1 MPIPAPFNTLRP
13 ILPHPMPIQPIYSFG
28 MYDIYHIDM
37 RQVDVKLHPALMNKT
52 TMWKYLNLF
61 QSNPYTP
68 TVIEARRGRPSII
81 IWHNDLPQNQ
91 QFPFNDLSIPMPHPH
106 GNGNHCGGYVH
117 TIGDSV
123 PHLHGGE
130 VPPQYDGIPT
140 SPIKPGQMALYFYPN
155 QQRASTLW
163 FHDHTMD
170 ATAKNVYAGLAGLY
184 LIRDEEEDNL
194 NLPSGA
200 YEWSL
205 VLQDCK
211 MDMNTGKL
219 IYDPNF
225 PNNPEFVG
233 DHSMVN
239 GQLYPKMEV
248 EPTWYRIRLLNG
260 ANTRFYNL
268 KFHVG
273 EDDVNGDV
281 NVKPDIEMWQIGSDG
296 GLLSMAARVPS
307 PPPGLNLPQQ
317 EGLLISPGERI
328 DLLINFKN
336 AANTT
341 ISLYSDIQAPF
352 ADFDSK
358 SAQYFHVMAFDIKA
372 TTCSLYHFDP
382 QTPLSNIS
390 PLPVTA
396 NTSQINLTEDMPG
409 MPRINVLGQDKD
421 YCDPITT
428 EEQIS
433 LDSIHD
439 FEFTNETP
447 DSHPMHIHLVQ
458 FQVISGGTDL
468 RDINNNPVF
477 AWKDTVRVKPSTQAN
492 PLQNKTRVRAK
503 FSPYP
508 GRYVYHCHLLEHEDS
523 GMMRPL
529 EVI

>member
-1 MPIPAPFNTLRP
+1 
-13 ILPHPMPIQPIYSFG
+13 
-28 MYDIYHIDM
+28 
-37 RQVDVKLHPALMNKT
+37 
-52 TMWKYLNLF
+52 
-61 QSNPYTP
+61 
-68 TVIEARRGRPSII
+68 
-81 IWHNDLPQNQ
+81 
-91 QFPFNDLSIPMPHPH
+91 
-106 GNGNHCGGYVH
+106 
-117 TIGDSV
+117 
-123 PHLHGGE
+123 
-130 VPPQYDGIPT
+130 
-140 SPIKPGQMALYFYPN
+140 
-155 QQRASTLW
+155 
-163 FHDHTMD
+163 
-170 ATAKNVYAGLAGLY
+170 
-184 LIRDEEEDNL
+184 
-194 NLPSGA
+194 
-200 YEWSL
+200 
-205 VLQDCK
+205 
-211 MDMNTGKL
+211 
-219 IYDPNF
+219 
-225 PNNPEFVG
+225 
-233 DHSMVN
+233 MVN

-296 GLLSMAARVPS
+296 GLLSMAAQVPS
-307 PPPGLNLPQQ
+307 PPPGLNSPQQ
-317 EGLLISPGERI
+317 EGLLIGPGERV

-352 ADFDSK
+352 ADFDSN
-358 SAQYFHVMAFDIKA
+358 SAEYFHVMAFDIKA

-396 NTSQINLTEDMPG
+396 NTSQIKLIEAMKG

-477 AWKDTVRVKPSTQAN
+477 AWKDTVRVKPS

-529 EVI
+529 EVM